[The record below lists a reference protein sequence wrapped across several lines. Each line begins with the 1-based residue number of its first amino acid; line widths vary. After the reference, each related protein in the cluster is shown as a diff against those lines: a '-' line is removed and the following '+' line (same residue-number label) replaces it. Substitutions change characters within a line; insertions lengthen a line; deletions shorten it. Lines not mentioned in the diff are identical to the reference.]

1 MSNVDDLIEELMIL
15 EDPLHAKERRHPK
28 VPKREMPFT
37 RSDVN
42 KAIPIIMELIED
54 HNMTPKKIR
63 VKVTEQVKWQ
73 PFWRINELLDREQEI
88 RVKGAKSKL
97 RGQVGFIKQHTL
109 YRPPSVTGSD
119 EGGIMFRKVAEKYK
133 SKSKS
138 KSKSGGTKHSKRKSN
153 RKSNRKSKKK
163 INRKSKKRSKK
174 KKRK

>member
-42 KAIPIIMELIED
+42 KAIPIIMELIEE

-63 VKVTEQVKWQ
+63 ETVTLQVKWQ

-133 SKSKS
+133 S
-138 KSKSGGTKHSKRKSN
+138 GGTKHSN

-163 INRKSKKRSKK
+163 TKRKSKKKRSR